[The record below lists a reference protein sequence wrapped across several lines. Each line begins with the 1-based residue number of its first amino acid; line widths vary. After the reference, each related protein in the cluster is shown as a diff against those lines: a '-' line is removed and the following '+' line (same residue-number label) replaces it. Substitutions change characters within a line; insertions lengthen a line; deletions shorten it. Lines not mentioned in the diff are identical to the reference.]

1 MGWNR
6 ADSPRPAPFSRC
18 CGGRLHLR
26 GNEDIGHNVG
36 HVVLLAGEPIDG
48 NIPEGGSRE
57 AYEMA
62 FQIHGAEAADFN
74 MVFDEKKDT
83 YVYQEPEKRTPPQT
97 KGDKPKEPE
106 R

>member
-1 MGWNR
+1 MPVIDKLSQMFPEVEVDLKW
-6 ADSPRPAPFSRC
+6 AD
-18 CGGRLHLR
+18 
-26 GNEDIGHNVG
+26 EDIGHNVG

-83 YVYQEPEKRTPPQT
+83 YVYQEPEKRTPPPQT

>member
-1 MGWNR
+1 MDLQW
-6 ADSPRPAPFSRC
+6 ADE
-18 CGGRLHLR
+18 
-26 GNEDIGHNVG
+26 NIGYNVG
-36 HVVLLAGEPIDG
+36 HVLLLAGEPIDG

-62 FQIHGAEAADFN
+62 FQIRGAEPEDFCLA
-74 MVFDEKKDT
+74 FDEKKNT
-83 YVYQEPEKRTPPQT
+83 YVYQESERRTPPQT

>member
-1 MGWNR
+1 MT
-6 ADSPRPAPFSRC
+6 
-18 CGGRLHLR
+18 
-26 GNEDIGHNVG
+26 
-36 HVVLLAGEPIDG
+36 
-48 NIPEGGSRE
+48 
-57 AYEMA
+57 

>member
-1 MGWNR
+1 MPVIDKLSQMFPEVEIDLQW
-6 ADSPRPAPFSRC
+6 AD
-18 CGGRLHLR
+18 
-26 GNEDIGHNVG
+26 EDIGHNVG